1 LENSWRVMKYDMN
14 RSWFGLTRE
23 YEIKHRKLE
32 LRQELELAANVTE
45 DRLAEIEA
53 ELKALEAEEER
64 IGGAAARLDAVR
76 SGTAHTRT
84 VATFSPGAATSA
96 GGTGLPV
103 CRDDKPIMLGKEQ
116 RMADRYPNAAGL
128 SLGRY
133 VRGIVTGDWTG
144 AAAESAEYR
153 SLTTVSGAALIP
165 QVLSAQVLDAVRAK
179 SVLFQSGASMVPME
193 ARTVVI
199 PRVKTDPVFGFKAE
213 AEACDESIIE
223 FEGVELKAKTA
234 YGLVSVSLEAL
245 ESGQGLDMA
254 VQLAMAEALANVI
267 DSKCLFGA
275 GGVEPAGILLSDKIG
290 AVTAVGDLQGWSPFI
305 EGIGKVRTAN
315 GDPTALVMNA
325 QVDELC
331 NKFTTTEGLPL
342 PMPKVIENIPN
353 KLISN
358 QLPANLGAGA
368 NESVAMV
375 YDPQAVVIGIQSPI
389 RIELSREALDAYK
402 KGVVYLRVYAFC
414 DVALTRPG
422 WVCRIDGLK

>member
-1 LENSWRVMKYDMN
+1 MKYDMN

-32 LRQELELAANVTE
+32 LRQELETGAGIAE
-45 DRLAEIEA
+45 ERLAEIEA
-53 ELKALEAEEER
+53 ELRQLEAEEDR

-84 VATFSPGAATSA
+84 VATFSPGARAATSA

-103 CRDDKPIMLGKEQ
+103 SRDEQALMLGKEQ
-116 RMADRYPNAAGL
+116 RMADRFPNTQNL
-128 SLGRY
+128 SLGKY
-133 VRGIVTGDWTG
+133 LRGIITGDWEN
-144 AAAESAEYR
+144 AAAEAQEYR

-179 SVLFQSGASMVPME
+179 SVLFQSGASLAPMT
-193 ARTVVI
+193 ARNLVI
-199 PRVKTDPVFGFKAE
+199 PAVKTDPVFAFKAE
-213 AEACDESIIE
+213 GEPVEESTIE
-223 FEGVELKAKTA
+223 FEGIELKAKTA
-234 YGLVSVSLEAL
+234 YGLVSVTLEAL
-245 ESGQGLDMA
+245 ESGQGLDAA
-254 VQLAMAEALANVI
+254 VKLAMGEALANLI
-267 DSKCLFGA
+267 DAKCLFGA

-290 AVTAVGDLQGWSPFI
+290 TVTAVGDLQSWNPFI
-305 EGIGKVRTAN
+305 EGVGKVRTAN

-331 NKFTTTEGLPL
+331 NKFATTEGLPL

-375 YDPQAVVIGIQSPI
+375 YDPQAVVVGIQSPI
-389 RIELSREALDAYK
+389 RVELSREAGDAYK

>member
-1 LENSWRVMKYDMN
+1 MN
-14 RSWFGLTRE
+14 NKMDRSDPIMGTRA

-32 LRQELELAANVTE
+32 LRQELETAANITE
-45 DRLAEIEA
+45 ERLGEIEA
-53 ELKALEAEEER
+53 ELRQLEAEEER
-64 IGGAAARLDAVR
+64 IGGAAARLEAVR
-76 SGTAHTRT
+76 SGSAHTRT
-84 VATFSPGAATSA
+84 VATFSAGARAATSA

-103 CRDDKPIMLGKEQ
+103 SRDDKALILGKEQ

-133 VRGIVTGDWTG
+133 LRGIVTGNWTG

-165 QVLSAQVLDAVRAK
+165 QALSAQVLDAVRAK

-223 FEGVELKAKTA
+223 FEGIELKARTA

-245 ESGQGLDMA
+245 ESGQGLDAA
-254 VQLAMAEALANVI
+254 VKLAMAEALANLI
-267 DSKCLFGA
+267 DAKCLFGA

-290 AVTAVGDLQGWSPFI
+290 TVTAVGDLQGWNPFI

-422 WVCRIDGLK
+422 WVCRVDGLK

>member
-1 LENSWRVMKYDMN
+1 M
-14 RSWFGLTRE
+14 TRE

-53 ELKALEAEEER
+53 ELKALEAEEDR
-64 IGGAAARLDAVR
+64 IGGAAARLEAVR
-76 SGTAHTRT
+76 NGSAHTRT
-84 VATFSPGAATSA
+84 VATFSPGARAATSA

-103 CRDDKPIMLGKEQ
+103 CRDEQALMLGKEQ
-116 RMADRYPNAAGL
+116 RMADRFPNTQNL
-128 SLGRY
+128 SLGKY
-133 VRGIVTGDWTG
+133 LRGIITGDWEN
-144 AAAESAEYR
+144 AAAEAQEYR

-179 SVLFQSGASMVPME
+179 SVLFQSGASLAPMT
-193 ARTVVI
+193 ARNLVI
-199 PRVKTDPVFGFKAE
+199 PAVKTDPVFAFKAE
-213 AEACDESIIE
+213 GEPVEESTIE
-223 FEGVELKAKTA
+223 FEGIELKAKTA
-234 YGLVSVSLEAL
+234 YGLVSVTLEAL
-245 ESGQGLDMA
+245 ESGQGLDAA
-254 VQLAMAEALANVI
+254 VKLAMGEALANLI
-267 DSKCLFGA
+267 DAKCLFGA

-290 AVTAVGDLQGWSPFI
+290 TVTAVGDLQSWNPFI
-305 EGIGKVRTAN
+305 EGVGKVRTAN

-331 NKFTTTEGLPL
+331 NKFATTEGLPL

-375 YDPQAVVIGIQSPI
+375 YDPQAVVVGIQSPI
-389 RIELSREALDAYK
+389 RVELSREAGDAYK

>member
-1 LENSWRVMKYDMN
+1 M
-14 RSWFGLTRE
+14 TRQ

-32 LRQELELAANVTE
+32 LRQELETAENIPE
-45 DRLAEIEA
+45 SRLSEIEA
-53 ELKALEAEEER
+53 ELRGLEREEEELA
-64 IGGAAARLDAVR
+64 GASARLEAVR
-76 SGTAHTRT
+76 SGSAATRT
-84 VATFSPGAATSA
+84 VATYAPGARS
-96 GGTGLPV
+96 GGAVGVGLPTT
-103 CRDDKPIMLGKEQ
+103 REAQGMILGREQ
-116 RMADRYPNAAGL
+116 RMVDRFPNSQNL
-128 SLGRY
+128 SLGKY
-133 VRGIVTGDWTG
+133 LRGIITGDWEN
-144 AAAESAEYR
+144 ASAEAQEYR

-223 FEGVELKAKTA
+223 FEGIELKARTA

-245 ESGQGLDMA
+245 ESGQGLDAA
-254 VQLAMAEALANVI
+254 VKLAMAEALANLI
-267 DSKCLFGA
+267 DAKCLFGA

-290 AVTAVGDLQGWSPFI
+290 TVTAVGDLQGWNPFI

-422 WVCRIDGLK
+422 WVCRVDGLK

>member
-1 LENSWRVMKYDMN
+1 MKYDMN

-53 ELKALEAEEER
+53 ELKALEAEEDR
-64 IGGAAARLDAVR
+64 IGGAAARLEAVR
-76 SGTAHTRT
+76 NGSAHTRT
-84 VATFSPGAATSA
+84 VATFSPGARAATSA

-103 CRDDKPIMLGKEQ
+103 CRDEQALMLGKEQ
-116 RMADRYPNAAGL
+116 RMADRFPNTQNL
-128 SLGRY
+128 SLGKY
-133 VRGIVTGDWTG
+133 LRGIITGDWEN
-144 AAAESAEYR
+144 AAAEAQEYR

-179 SVLFQSGASMVPME
+179 SVLFQSGASLAPMT
-193 ARTVVI
+193 ARNLVI
-199 PRVKTDPVFGFKAE
+199 PAVKTDPVFAFKAE
-213 AEACDESIIE
+213 GEPVEESTIE
-223 FEGVELKAKTA
+223 FEGIELKAKTA
-234 YGLVSVSLEAL
+234 YGLVSVTLEAL
-245 ESGQGLDMA
+245 ESGQGLDAA
-254 VQLAMAEALANVI
+254 VKLAMGEALANLI
-267 DSKCLFGA
+267 DAKCLFGA

-290 AVTAVGDLQGWSPFI
+290 TVTAVGDLQSWNPFI
-305 EGIGKVRTAN
+305 EGVGKVRTAN

-331 NKFTTTEGLPL
+331 NKFATTEGLPL

-375 YDPQAVVIGIQSPI
+375 YDPQAVVVGIQSPI
-389 RIELSREALDAYK
+389 RVELSREAGDAYK

>member
-1 LENSWRVMKYDMN
+1 MN
-14 RSWFGLTRE
+14 NKMDRSDPIMGTRA

-32 LRQELELAANVTE
+32 LRQELETAANITE
-45 DRLAEIEA
+45 ERLGEIEA
-53 ELKALEAEEER
+53 ELRQLEAEEDR
-64 IGGAAARLDAVR
+64 IGGAAARLEAVR
-76 SGTAHTRT
+76 NGSAHTRT

-133 VRGIVTGDWTG
+133 LRGIVTGNWAG

-165 QVLSAQVLDAVRAK
+165 QALSAQVLDAVRAK

-223 FEGVELKAKTA
+223 FEGIELKARTA

-290 AVTAVGDLQGWSPFI
+290 TVTAVGDLQGWNPFI

-315 GDPTALVMNA
+315 GDATALVMNA

-353 KLISN
+353 RLISN

-414 DVALTRPG
+414 DVALTRSG

>member
-1 LENSWRVMKYDMN
+1 MN
-14 RSWFGLTRE
+14 NKMDRSDPIMGTRA

-32 LRQELELAANVTE
+32 LRQELETAANITE
-45 DRLAEIEA
+45 ERLGEIEA
-53 ELKALEAEEER
+53 ELRQLEAEEER
-64 IGGAAARLDAVR
+64 IGGAAARLEAVR
-76 SGTAHTRT
+76 NGSAHTRT

-133 VRGIVTGDWTG
+133 LRGIVTGNWAG

-165 QVLSAQVLDAVRAK
+165 QALSAQVLDAVRAK

-223 FEGVELKAKTA
+223 FEGIELKARTA

-290 AVTAVGDLQGWSPFI
+290 TVTAVGDLQGWNPFI

-422 WVCRIDGLK
+422 WVCRVDGLK

>member
-1 LENSWRVMKYDMN
+1 MKYDMN

>member
-1 LENSWRVMKYDMN
+1 M
-14 RSWFGLTRE
+14 TRQ

-32 LRQELELAANVTE
+32 LRQELETAENMPE
-45 DRLAEIEA
+45 SRLSEIEA
-53 ELKALEAEEER
+53 ELRGLEREEE
-64 IGGAAARLDAVR
+64 GLADAAARLEAVR
-76 SGTAHTRT
+76 SGSAATRT
-84 VATFSPGAATSA
+84 VATYAPGARS
-96 GGTGLPV
+96 GGAVGVGLPTT
-103 CRDDKPIMLGKEQ
+103 REAQGAILGREQ
-116 RMADRYPNAAGL
+116 RMADRFPNTANL
-128 SLGRY
+128 SLGKY
-133 VRGIVTGDWTG
+133 LRGIITGDWEN
-144 AAAESAEYR
+144 AAAEAQEYR
-153 SLTTVSGAALIP
+153 SLTTVTGAALIP
-165 QVLSAQVLDAVRAK
+165 QALSAQVLDAVRAK
-179 SVLFQSGASMVPME
+179 SVLFQSGAGMVPME

-199 PRVKTDPVFGFKAE
+199 PRVKTDPIFGFKAE

-245 ESGQGLDMA
+245 ESGQGLDTA

-267 DSKCLFGA
+267 DAKCLFGA

-290 AVTAVGDLQGWSPFI
+290 TVTAVGDLQGWNPFI

-358 QLPANLGAGA
+358 QLPANLGPGA

-422 WVCRIDGLK
+422 WVCRVDGLK

>member
-1 LENSWRVMKYDMN
+1 MK
-14 RSWFGLTRE
+14 RA

-32 LRQELELAANVTE
+32 LRQELETGAGITE
-45 DRLAEIEA
+45 ERLGEIEA
-53 ELKALEAEEER
+53 ELRQLEAEEER
-64 IGGAAARLDAVR
+64 IGGAAARLEAVR
-76 SGTAHTRT
+76 NGSAHTRT

-103 CRDDKPIMLGKEQ
+103 SRDEKALMLGKEQ

-133 VRGIVTGDWTG
+133 LRGIVTGNWTG

-223 FEGVELKAKTA
+223 FEGIELKAKTA

-245 ESGQGLDMA
+245 ESGQGLDTA

-275 GGVEPAGILLSDKIG
+275 GGIEPAGILLSDKINT
-290 AVTAVGDLQGWSPFI
+290 VTALSALTNWSPFI
-305 EGIGKVRTAN
+305 EGIGKVRGAN
-315 GDPTALVMNA
+315 GEPTALVVNA
-325 QVDELC
+325 ATDEIM
-331 NKFTTTEGLPL
+331 NKFTTAEGLPL

-353 KLISN
+353 RLISN
-358 QLPANLGAGA
+358 QLPSNLGTGG

-375 YDPQAVVIGIQSPI
+375 YDPQSVVVGIQSPI
-389 RIELSREALDAYK
+389 RVELSREAGDAYK

>member
-1 LENSWRVMKYDMN
+1 MKYDMN

-103 CRDDKPIMLGKEQ
+103 CRDEQALMLGKEQ
-116 RMADRYPNAAGL
+116 RMADRFPNTQNL
-128 SLGRY
+128 SLGKY
-133 VRGIVTGDWTG
+133 LRGIITGDWEN
-144 AAAESAEYR
+144 AAAEAQEYR

-179 SVLFQSGASMVPME
+179 SVLFQSGASLAPMT
-193 ARTVVI
+193 ARNLVI
-199 PRVKTDPVFGFKAE
+199 PAVKTDPVFAFKAE
-213 AEACDESIIE
+213 GEPVEESTIE
-223 FEGVELKAKTA
+223 FEGIELKAKTA
-234 YGLVSVSLEAL
+234 YGLVSVTLEAL
-245 ESGQGLDMA
+245 ESGQGLDAA
-254 VQLAMAEALANVI
+254 VKLAMGEALANLI
-267 DSKCLFGA
+267 DAKCLFGA
-275 GGVEPAGILLSDKIG
+275 GGIEPAGILLSDKINT
-290 AVTAVGDLQGWSPFI
+290 VTALAALESWNPII
-305 EGIGKVRTAN
+305 EGIGKVRGAN
-315 GDPTALVMNA
+315 GEPTALVVNA
-325 QVDELC
+325 ATDEIM
-331 NKFTTTEGLPL
+331 NKFTTAEGLPL

-353 KLISN
+353 RLISN
-358 QLPANLGAGA
+358 QLPSNLGAGA
-368 NESVAMV
+368 DESVAMV
-375 YDPQAVVIGIQSPI
+375 YDPQAVVVGIQSPI
-389 RIELSREALDAYK
+389 RVELSREAGDAYK

-422 WVCRIDGLK
+422 WVCRVDGLK

>member
-1 LENSWRVMKYDMN
+1 MK
-14 RSWFGLTRE
+14 RA

-32 LRQELELAANVTE
+32 LRQELETAANITE

-53 ELKALEAEEER
+53 ELRQLEAEEDR
-64 IGGAAARLDAVR
+64 IDCAAARLEAVR
-76 SGTAHTRT
+76 NGSAHTRT
-84 VATFSPGAATSA
+84 VATFSAGARAATSA

-103 CRDDKPIMLGKEQ
+103 CRDDKPIILGKEQ
-116 RMADRYPNAAGL
+116 RMADRYPNAQGL

-133 VRGIVTGDWTG
+133 VRGMVTGDWTG

-179 SVLFQSGASMVPME
+179 SVLFLSGASLAPMT
-193 ARTVVI
+193 ARNLVI
-199 PRVKTDPVFGFKAE
+199 PAVKTDPVFAFKAE
-213 AEACDESIIE
+213 GEPVEESTIE
-223 FEGVELKAKTA
+223 FEGIELKAKTA
-234 YGLVSVSLEAL
+234 YGLVSVTLEAL
-245 ESGQGLDMA
+245 ESGQGLDAA
-254 VQLAMAEALANVI
+254 VKLAMAEALAKLI
-267 DSKCLFGA
+267 DAKCLFGA
-275 GGVEPAGILLSDKIG
+275 GGIEPAGILLSDKINS
-290 AVTAVGDLQGWSPFI
+290 VTALSALASWNPFI
-305 EGIGKVRTAN
+305 EGIGKVRGAN
-315 GDPTALVMNA
+315 GEPTALVVNA
-325 QVDELC
+325 ATDEIM
-331 NKFTTTEGLPL
+331 NKFTTAEGLPL

-358 QLPANLGAGA
+358 QLPANLGTGG

-375 YDPQAVVIGIQSPI
+375 YDPQAVVVGIQSPI
-389 RIELSREALDAYK
+389 RVELSREAGDAYK

>member
-1 LENSWRVMKYDMN
+1 M
-14 RSWFGLTRE
+14 TRQ

-32 LRQELELAANVTE
+32 LRQELETAENIPE
-45 DRLAEIEA
+45 SRLSEIEA
-53 ELKALEAEEER
+53 ELRGLEREEEELA
-64 IGGAAARLDAVR
+64 GASARLEGVR
-76 SGTAHTRT
+76 SGSAATRT
-84 VATFSPGAATSA
+84 VATYAPGARS
-96 GGTGLPV
+96 GGAVGVGLPTT
-103 CRDDKPIMLGKEQ
+103 REAQGMILGREQ
-116 RMADRYPNAAGL
+116 RMVDRFPNSQNL
-128 SLGRY
+128 SLGKY
-133 VRGIVTGDWTG
+133 LRGIITGDWEN
-144 AAAESAEYR
+144 ASAEAQEYR

-213 AEACDESIIE
+213 AEACDEAVIE
-223 FEGVELKAKTA
+223 FEGIELKAKTA

-245 ESGQGLDMA
+245 ESGQGLDTA

-267 DSKCLFGA
+267 DAKCLFGA
-275 GGVEPAGILLSDKIG
+275 GGVEPSGILLSDKIG
-290 AVTAVGDLQGWSPFI
+290 TVTAVGDLQGWNPFI

-315 GDPTALVMNA
+315 GDATALVMNA

-422 WVCRIDGLK
+422 WVCRVDGLK

>member
-1 LENSWRVMKYDMN
+1 VN
-14 RSWFGLTRE
+14 RA

-32 LRQELELAANVTE
+32 LRQELETAENIPET
-45 DRLAEIEA
+45 RLAEIEA
-53 ELKALEAEEER
+53 ELKGLEHEEEALA
-64 IGGAAARLDAVR
+64 GASARLEAVR
-76 SGTAHTRT
+76 SGSAATRT
-84 VATFSPGAATSA
+84 VATYAPGARS
-96 GGTGLPV
+96 GGAVGVGLPTQ
-103 CRDDKPIMLGKEQ
+103 REAQGMILGREQ
-116 RMADRYPNAAGL
+116 RMADRFPNTQNL
-128 SLGRY
+128 SLGKY
-133 VRGIVTGDWTG
+133 LRGIITGDWEN
-144 AAAESAEYR
+144 ASAEAQEYR

-223 FEGVELKAKTA
+223 FEGVELKARTA

-290 AVTAVGDLQGWSPFI
+290 TVTAVGDLQGWNPFI

-315 GDPTALVMNA
+315 GDATALVMNA